1 MCCNDNINNMQLP
14 TAALPHRSVQMIASL
29 QTREQSI
36 RYFHISKMV
45 SVVQDNTQESK
56 FMNHARKV
64 DGHLA
69 TISLDKTVEKI
80 PPCEYAPLDLS
91 ELFLCLQ

>member
-1 MCCNDNINNMQLP
+1 
-14 TAALPHRSVQMIASL
+14 
-29 QTREQSI
+29 
-36 RYFHISKMV
+36 MV

-80 PPCEYAPLDLS
+80 PPCNTIKSNINRSAGM
-91 ELFLCLQ
+91 CLLMERLLNEAGLNRVENQSSGILLGWESGGSGSRKLGSH